1 MTSLLEKA
9 LLTALGILILI
20 SLLSLVLPVWNQI
33 LNFNINYGED
43 YEVYSDVINELDQGI
58 TSINENPDSTY
69 QKNINYPE
77 NLNIS
82 IKEFYIKYEYILGD
96 QLSITIV
103 EYQNQF
109 LIANFKN
116 LTPQIYTLQIRY
128 QLNIIEIQI
137 F

>member
-1 MTSLLEKA
+1 MTNLLEKA

-20 SLLSLVLPVWNQI
+20 SLLSLILPVWNQI
-33 LNFNINYGED
+33 LNFSINYGED
-43 YEVYSDVINELDQGI
+43 YEVYSAIINELDQGI
-58 TSINENPDSTY
+58 TFINENPDNIY

-82 IKEFYIKYEYILGD
+82 INEFYIKYEYILGD
-96 QLSITIV
+96 QLSNTIV

-109 LIANFKN
+109 LTTNFKN
-116 LTPQIYTLQIRY
+116 LPPQIYTLKILY